1 MDDKLIGV
9 LVWGIRNG
17 FRNNWLS
24 HNVESSVMENLND
37 EMRQICNSTIEPFYS
52 VEIIAKYLVITI
64 YNPNAVDHVQR
75 RAYIALSV
83 VVPLGTI
90 FSNLKSALD
99 EMLLFYKQRQA
110 NSMSNMITPQQ
121 LLEIVIKTGQPRVAN
136 YGSLMLGNKLG
147 HYQYVTSEELVSILN
162 ELSFSGYK
170 KVYFDDGNNMALK
183 QIPGVEAV
191 QSFKKSYQVQILGH
205 FDANR
210 FVIKRNGRIVTGIHF
225 PALDGDIVEVLEPK
239 ADRRMQYSVS
249 KGDLR
254 IQLAIDFPQSLSK
267 SPRPTGGGGKSPGPR
282 PPGSPNVPAW
292 LIVLTFFVILSAGIA
307 GVTYSDELK
316 KFIFDR
322 DKGSSEKEAPVYEGS
337 IFNAED
343 SLIEILGKKYA
354 KRLINITFSGTEIQ
368 YNGCLMGNENDS
380 ALLVYFQDRN
390 IISFEIKINGK
401 FKLLGDNKDF
411 KDFSARQQYLARDAE
426 FLKLSRLEKS
436 IPVSSDTCSLKKDFL
451 KIYFEKSNTY
461 DTSNYFSLNV
471 LYVNLKPSIST
482 PTPPPDIKNIT
493 PDSPKVKK
501 RGPVIG
507 KNNPKKQISSTEN
520 NKKEK
525 DPKRKEREGK
535 GRERE
540 EREREER

>member
-1 MDDKLIGV
+1 
-9 LVWGIRNG
+9 
-17 FRNNWLS
+17 
-24 HNVESSVMENLND
+24 
-37 EMRQICNSTIEPFYS
+37 
-52 VEIIAKYLVITI
+52 
-64 YNPNAVDHVQR
+64 
-75 RAYIALSV
+75 
-83 VVPLGTI
+83 
-90 FSNLKSALD
+90 
-99 EMLLFYKQRQA
+99 
-110 NSMSNMITPQQ
+110 
-121 LLEIVIKTGQPRVAN
+121 
-136 YGSLMLGNKLG
+136 
-147 HYQYVTSEELVSILN
+147 
-162 ELSFSGYK
+162 
-170 KVYFDDGNNMALK
+170 
-183 QIPGVEAV
+183 
-191 QSFKKSYQVQILGH
+191 
-205 FDANR
+205 
-210 FVIKRNGRIVTGIHF
+210 
-225 PALDGDIVEVLEPK
+225 
-239 ADRRMQYSVS
+239 
-249 KGDLR
+249 
-254 IQLAIDFPQSLSK
+254 
-267 SPRPTGGGGKSPGPR
+267 
-282 PPGSPNVPAW
+282 
-292 LIVLTFFVILSAGIA
+292 
-307 GVTYSDELK
+307 
-316 KFIFDR
+316 
-322 DKGSSEKEAPVYEGS
+322 
-337 IFNAED
+337 
-343 SLIEILGKKYA
+343 
-354 KRLINITFSGTEIQ
+354 
-368 YNGCLMGNENDS
+368 MGNENDS